1 METLAQPTVCRT
13 ETWRERQAPW
23 EGWGEVSTGSSG
35 GSPEGD
41 LPSEEEPAD
50 HRRADH
56 RGQGTSGGGKS
67 RCKGPEA
74 GPQCLRD
81 RRPKWLGVGE
91 GEGGAGPGSQ
101 SWEELGFYSQAYLGV
116 GISLLRLQCCCGG
129 LMGEGQEASH
139 VSPCFPYLTPY
150 ESPSKA
156 SDAGLLIVF
165 NGYTMDTVHP
175 VYTGR

>member
-1 METLAQPTVCRT
+1 MFKFNLKDKQWVPGKMSQDR
-13 ETWRERQAPW
+13 
-23 EGWGEVSTGSSG
+23 
-35 GSPEGD
+35 
-41 LPSEEEPAD
+41 
-50 HRRADH
+50 
-56 RGQGTSGGGKS
+56 GKS

-156 SDAGLLIVF
+156 SDAELLIVF